1 VWQKAVDCLRMALA
15 LYIESRSLEKQR
27 KYSEN
32 EAAYS
37 MTKARKFISN
47 HQDSFG
53 EFIKDSPLYVPP
65 LTETTEPDKQPIFD
79 YDNQD
84 NAIFVMRP
92 QAFTRH

>member
-1 VWQKAVDCLRMALA
+1 
-15 LYIESRSLEKQR
+15 
-27 KYSEN
+27 
-32 EAAYS
+32 

-92 QAFTRH
+92 QAFTGTDFLSFIPSCHIPNFGV